1 MHSDQARFDHRVD
14 IFPYKHIIYSMARA
28 ATTLDVFNAVA
39 EPRRREILDV
49 LGDGRERAVNEVV
62 EAVGMPQP
70 SVSKHLSVLLKVG
83 VVTVTR
89 NGQMRMYRLNGSNLK
104 PVHDWVKTFEQY
116 WSHQLDWIKERA
128 EQKMRDRNQKT
139 NTTNEEEL

>member
-1 MHSDQARFDHRVD
+1 MRL
-14 IFPYKHIIYSMARA
+14 MARA

-49 LGDGRERAVNEVV
+49 LIDGRERAVSEVV

-104 PVHDWVKTFEQY
+104 PVHDWAKTFERY
-116 WSHQLDWIKERA
+116 WSHQIDRIKERA
-128 EQKMRDRNQKT
+128 EQKMRQREQGNNNQ
-139 NTTNEEEL
+139 EG

>member
-1 MHSDQARFDHRVD
+1 
-14 IFPYKHIIYSMARA
+14 MARA
-28 ATTLDVFNAVA
+28 STTSDAFNAVA

-62 EAVGMPQP
+62 EAVGLPQP

-89 NGQMRMYRLNGSNLK
+89 NGQMRMYRLNGSSLK

-116 WSHQLDWIKERA
+116 WSYQLDRIKERA
-128 EQKMRDRNQKT
+128 EQKMLHRKPT
-139 NTTNEEEL
+139 NNEEEL

>member
-1 MHSDQARFDHRVD
+1 
-14 IFPYKHIIYSMARA
+14 MARA

-39 EPRRREILDV
+39 EPRRREILNV

-89 NGQMRMYRLNGSNLK
+89 NGQMRMYRLNGSKLK

-116 WSHQLDWIKERA
+116 WSHQLDRIKERA
-128 EQKMRDRNQKT
+128 EQKMRDRNQQT
-139 NTTNEEEL
+139 NTNNEEEL

>member
-1 MHSDQARFDHRVD
+1 
-14 IFPYKHIIYSMARA
+14 MARA

-116 WSHQLDWIKERA
+116 WSHQLDRIKERA
-128 EQKMRDRNQKT
+128 EQKMRDRNQQT
-139 NTTNEEEL
+139 NTSNEEEL

>member
-1 MHSDQARFDHRVD
+1 MYPAVD
-14 IFPYKHIIYSMARA
+14 IFLYRNIIRVMARA

-116 WSHQLDWIKERA
+116 WSHQLDRIKERA
-128 EQKMRDRNQKT
+128 EQKMRDRNPKT
-139 NTTNEEEL
+139 DN

>member
-1 MHSDQARFDHRVD
+1 
-14 IFPYKHIIYSMARA
+14 MARA

-49 LGDGRERAVNEVV
+49 LIDGREHAVGEVV

-83 VVTVTR
+83 VVSVTR

-104 PVHDWVKTFEQY
+104 PVHDWVTNFERY
-116 WSHQLDWIKERA
+116 WTHHLDRIKERA
-128 EQKMRDRNQKT
+128 EQKMRERGHDHRKK
-139 NTTNEEEL
+139 EEL

>member
-1 MHSDQARFDHRVD
+1 
-14 IFPYKHIIYSMARA
+14 MARA

-62 EAVGMPQP
+62 DAVGMAQP

-83 VVTVTR
+83 VVSVTR
-89 NGQMRMYRLNGSNLK
+89 NGQMRMYRLNGTSLK
-104 PVHDWVKTFEQY
+104 PVYDWAKTYERY
-116 WSHQLDWIKERA
+116 WSNQIDRIKERA
-128 EQKMRDRNQKT
+128 EQKMRERTQ
-139 NTTNEEEL
+139 NTRKEEEQ

>member
-1 MHSDQARFDHRVD
+1 
-14 IFPYKHIIYSMARA
+14 MARA

-49 LGDGRERAVNEVV
+49 LGDGRERAVSEVV

-116 WSHQLDWIKERA
+116 WSHQIDRIKERA
-128 EQKMRDRNQKT
+128 EQKMRDHKKQADNQADNK
-139 NTTNEEEL
+139 EEV